1 VIIAALL
8 FAAPAS
14 TAERA
19 VRITVL
25 GDSLVAGLRIS
36 QEDAFP
42 AKLERVLRAKGI
54 SVEVINAGVS
64 GDTTSA
70 GLARLDRSVPKGT
83 DAVIVELGT
92 NDVWRGLA
100 PSVTRGAIQ
109 EIVQRLRRRDIDVLL
124 CGAWPTRLADSLYY
138 GEVSAMFADLA
149 KKSGLIFYPYFLEG
163 VEGNPKLTL
172 DGLHPNPLAWMKLW
186 LAYFRAWRNL
196 SRGFS
201 RGPLL
206 PGHSN
211 VRFHVA
217 VCPRCRG
224 STPSAHHKGFSG
236 TPKTWCAPLRLS
248 SA

>member
-1 VIIAALL
+1 MIIAALL

-36 QEDAFP
+36 QQDAFP

-70 GLARLDRSVPKGT
+70 GLARLDRSVPEGT

-92 NDVWRGLA
+92 NDVWRGLP

-149 KKSGLIFYPYFLEG
+149 KKSDIIFYPYFLEG

-172 DGLHPNPLAWMKLW
+172 DGLHPNPAGVDEIVARILPSVEELVTRVLARST
-186 LAYFRAWRNL
+186 AA
-196 SRGFS
+196 
-201 RGPLL
+201 GPQ
-206 PGHSN
+206 
-211 VRFHVA
+211 
-217 VCPRCRG
+217 
-224 STPSAHHKGFSG
+224 
-236 TPKTWCAPLRLS
+236 
-248 SA
+248 